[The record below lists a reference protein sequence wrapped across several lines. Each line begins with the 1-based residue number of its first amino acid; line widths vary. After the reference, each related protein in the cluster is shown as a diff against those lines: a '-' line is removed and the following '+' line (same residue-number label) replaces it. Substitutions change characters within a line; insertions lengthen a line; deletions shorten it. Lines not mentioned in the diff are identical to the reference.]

1 MKEDR
6 NEVVCRIYIMAGGG
20 LLHDP
25 CVTLALCTVRPLNGI
40 SSFRSRLRINSTIQF
55 AFIIADKPR
64 MNGECVRAQMVRVVF
79 SLVFQP
85 V

>member
-6 NEVVCRIYIMAGGG
+6 NEVLCRIYIMADGG

-40 SSFRSRLRINSTIQF
+40 SLF
-55 AFIIADKPR
+55 
-64 MNGECVRAQMVRVVF
+64 EVVYELIPQS
-79 SLVFQP
+79 SLP
-85 V
+85 L